1 MAIRAKHTKK
11 MTRQQLA
18 EALAKAMN
26 LLNDVDRE
34 GWTNRQLGDWHELAH
49 LMPESVDYM
58 NNGTVMPDEL

>member
-1 MAIRAKHTKK
+1 MNARSNKK

-26 LLNDVDRE
+26 LLNDVARE
-34 GWTNRQLGDWHELAH
+34 DWSNRQLGDWHELAY

-58 NNGTVMPDEL
+58 NNGTVMPNDL